1 MATSTSTPPV
11 AGAQVA
17 RAMTYLVYAFVV
29 VAMVLLLLFLQAF
42 SHLALV
48 EAAAR
53 LILAEC
59 LEEVA
64 G

>member
-1 MATSTSTPPV
+1 MTK
-11 AGAQVA
+11 A
-17 RAMTYLVYAFVV
+17 RKRG
-29 VAMVLLLLFLQAF
+29 
-42 SHLALV
+42 LALV

-53 LILAEC
+53 LILAEV